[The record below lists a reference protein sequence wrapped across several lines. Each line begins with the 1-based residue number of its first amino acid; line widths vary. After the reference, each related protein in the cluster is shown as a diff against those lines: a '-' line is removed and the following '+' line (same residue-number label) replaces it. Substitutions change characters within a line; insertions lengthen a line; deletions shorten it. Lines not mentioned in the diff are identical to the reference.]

1 MSPLVPTDWLTCAP
15 DSPSY
20 HRSDYVA
27 GRVQFTLYF
36 LHPSNMQL
44 YTACAVHPL
53 QEYIYQHMCYSEHL
67 ACHISLSFP
76 GPSSLLWF
84 SANEPGSLRPVRRWG
99 GLEGPGECTP
109 QDLCH
114 ITDWRSAVWSGRRR
128 GESQVRLRDGSAV
141 VRYVLTNCIYYRPF
155 ELWWTHLH
163 VVIQL
168 ENRCR
173 VHVQVTKYWNRTHK
187 KIFGNRQTP
196 AVQQ

>member
-1 MSPLVPTDWLTCAP
+1 MSRRLVLSGELEQGSHPSLWLYSGSSKQPLGVSKLTMSPLVPTDWLTCAP

-84 SANEPGSLRPVRRWG
+84 SANEPGSLRPVRR
-99 GLEGPGECTP
+99 
-109 QDLCH
+109 
-114 ITDWRSAVWSGRRR
+114 
-128 GESQVRLRDGSAV
+128 
-141 VRYVLTNCIYYRPF
+141 
-155 ELWWTHLH
+155 
-163 VVIQL
+163 
-168 ENRCR
+168 
-173 VHVQVTKYWNRTHK
+173 
-187 KIFGNRQTP
+187 
-196 AVQQ
+196 